1 MNILF
6 EHPTTAYYGIVRK
19 KLLALSLLNNI
30 YRALCFMGLF
40 AFSTISDHGQNIPR
54 PILFIVNLID
64 AMLLH
69 GLLFAMTVTMINNGA
84 EQ

>member
-19 KLLALSLLNNI
+19 KLLALSFYM
-30 YRALCFMGLF
+30 YRALCFMWLF